1 MLLSYIFFLQKT
13 CTTRNWQGICMED
26 KELNLVDHLDELRK
40 RLIVSAIAFVVFFGI
55 GFFYV
60 KDIYS
65 FFVRD
70 LDVKLIVL
78 GPSDIV
84 WIYFM
89 LATIIAIAG
98 TIPVL
103 ATQIWIFVKPAL
115 RPLERKISLSYIPAL
130 FVLFIVGLAFGYF
143 VIFPTVLNF
152 LVELSGDM
160 LVTNFTAERYFQFIL
175 HMTIPFGVLFELP
188 VVVMFL
194 TSLGVINPYVLVKIR
209 KYAYF
214 VLIIIS
220 VVISPPD
227 FMSDIIVTIPLLL
240 LYEISINLSK
250 VVYRRKQKKE
260 REWQEQFGETE
271 EEKSEF

>member
-1 MLLSYIFFLQKT
+1 MTGFIQEVHQTELAGDCY
-13 CTTRNWQGICMED
+13 MED
-26 KELNLVDHLDELRK
+26 KELNLVDHLDELRN
-40 RLIVSAIAFVVFFGI
+40 RLIISAVAFIIFFGL

-60 KDIYS
+60 KDIYN

-103 ATQIWIFVKPAL
+103 ATQIWLFVKPAL
-115 RPLERKISLSYIPAL
+115 RPIERKISLSYIPAL
-130 FVLFIVGLAFGYF
+130 FLLFIVGLAFGYF

-160 LVTNFTAERYFQFIL
+160 LVTNFTAEKYFKFIMN
-175 HMTIPFGVLFELP
+175 MTLPFGVLFELP

-194 TSLGVINPYVLVKIR
+194 TSLGVINPYVLVKVR

-214 VLIIIS
+214 ILIVIS
-220 VVISPPD
+220 VIISPPD
-227 FMSDIIVTIPLLL
+227 FMSDILVTIPLLV
-240 LYEISINLSK
+240 LYEISVNLSK
-250 VVYRRKQKKE
+250 FVYKRKLKKE
-260 REWQEQFGETE
+260 KEWQEQYGDME
-271 EEKSEF
+271 EESDEESSL

>member
-1 MLLSYIFFLQKT
+1 
-13 CTTRNWQGICMED
+13 MED

-40 RLIVSAIAFVVFFGI
+40 RLIISAVAFVAFFI
-55 GFFYV
+55 TGFMYV
-60 KDIYS
+60 EEIYS
-65 FFVRD
+65 WFVRD

-89 LATIIAIAG
+89 IATLIAIAG

-103 ATQIWIFVKPAL
+103 ALQIWLFVKPAL
-115 RPLERKISLSYIPAL
+115 KPFERKISLSYVPSL
-130 FVLFIVGLAFGYF
+130 FLLFLVGLAFGYF

-160 LVTNFTAERYFQFIL
+160 LVTNFTAEKYFRFIMN
-175 HMTIPFGVLFELP
+175 MTLPFGVLFELP

-194 TSLGVINPYVLVKIR
+194 TSLGVINPYILTKIR

-214 VLIIIS
+214 VLIVIS
-220 VVISPPD
+220 VIISPPD
-227 FMSDIIVTIPLLL
+227 FMSDVLVTVPLLV

-250 VVYRRKQKKE
+250 IVYRRKLRKE
-260 REWQEQFGETE
+260 NEFE
-271 EEKSEF
+271 EVSLKNEVNGNRTFKES